1 MTADEAMS
9 LALPDRICRS
19 PPKRSTVFS
28 IALLSNST
36 MINRN
41 SGMINVNHSSSV
53 CARPNDR
60 MNNIIDPTTSCL
72 KADSCVQASRMPFNE
87 FFVAAKIL
95 AIPVSPGFKLTDLLA
110 MTVCVFFSFQFQM
123 VDSNSKPMLLQL
135 VLCVS
140 WTGTTIRSSKK

>member
-1 MTADEAMS
+1 MLNHTTAIKIRQNMTADEAMS
-9 LALPDRICRS
+9 LALPDRICCS

-53 CARPNDR
+53 CANPNDSI
-60 MNNIIDPTTSCL
+60 NKTTDKMESCL
-72 KADSCVQASRMPFNE
+72 KADSYFQASRTPFNE

-95 AIPVSPGFKLTDLLA
+95 VIPINPGFKLTEPLVTTA
-110 MTVCVFFSFQFQM
+110 CVLFSF
-123 VDSNSKPMLLQL
+123 
-135 VLCVS
+135 
-140 WTGTTIRSSKK
+140 